1 MSETNQRVTMIMGA
15 GAVLDMNFPGH
26 IVTPTTKKITEE
38 VLNPY
43 RDIFDDSREITVV
56 KDIYNVLINKFPVDH
71 NIRCEDDLKSNV
83 NFEILFH
90 VIEQLLSYE
99 RVWSGN
105 NKNPYIYPYFAP
117 FTKQNFEF
125 NRKDLSAVRS
135 EFILRVMRIVNDY
148 NEYFRKDK
156 GKENWYRYFFK
167 SEFKWDVFNFNYDT
181 TVEQSLGEF
190 EDGFEQIPGRADA
203 IFCPK
208 KLMDNKENL
217 STINHIHGCINYYY
231 KDHPNDD
238 IFETDIHD
246 LYKYPSFD
254 EVEDR
259 MIGRGQSNP
268 VSQNNEE
275 YIAGPIITG
284 LRKTEKLTCMP
295 YDFYHGNLH
304 KAIVGS
310 NFMVI
315 VGYSFG
321 DLYVNNLIKRMHA
334 IWSGK
339 ERIVLIDKWCS
350 EHMEYRSDLEKYLHT
365 LPGGELEFIELMSGC
380 TDVGELLDNL
390 LASNYH
396 SPKYS
401 KNGNLMLVVCG
412 MKEASIMRPEIYDF
426 LKS

>member
-1 MSETNQRVTMIMGA
+1 MRETNHRVTMIMGA

-43 RDIFDDSREITVV
+43 RDFSNNSRKITVV
-56 KDIYNVLINKFPVDH
+56 KDIYDVLINRFPVDQ
-71 NIRCEDDLKSNV
+71 NIWWIDNLRPDI

-90 VIEQLLSYE
+90 IIEQLLSYE

-125 NRKDLSAVRS
+125 DRNDLSAVRS
-135 EFILRVMRIVNDY
+135 EFILRVMRVVNDY
-148 NEYFRKDK
+148 NEYFRKGK
-156 GKENWYRYFFK
+156 GKENWYRDFFK
-167 SEFKWDVFNFNYDT
+167 NEFKWDVFNFNYDT

-190 EDGFEQIPGRADA
+190 EDGFEQIPGRAAA
-203 IFCPK
+203 IFRPK

-238 IFETDIHD
+238 IFETDIRD

-254 EVEDR
+254 EVEKR

-284 LRKTEKLTCMP
+284 LRKTEKLICMP

-310 NFMVI
+310 NSMVI

-334 IWSGK
+334 IWRGK

-350 EHMEYRSDLEKYLHT
+350 EKMEFRTDLEKYLQK
-365 LPGGELEFIELMSGC
+365 LPGGELEFIELVSGC
-380 TDVGELLDNL
+380 TDVGELLEFL
-390 LASNYH
+390 LASSYH

-401 KNGNLMLVVCG
+401 MNGNLMLVVCG
-412 MKEASIMRPEIYDF
+412 MKEASIMRPEIYEF
-426 LKS
+426 LES